1 MIVDLRLVQRIEW
14 SAARL
19 GELQT
24 AAVPGGTWEEIDGGA
39 LLAMGPKRY
48 VNRAIG
54 VGLGPTDPIELLDRT
69 EAFYAEHAQ
78 PASLEVSPWVPQAL
92 VDALRSRGYSV
103 DWFRNVYAREL
114 HDLPPLAHEF
124 PIELVDTPRMD
135 EWRGILGQSSAL
147 GTPERAISD
156 EFCDAAHRVAGTVD
170 LAAVVDGRAVACGSL
185 SVVDAVGWL
194 GGAATLVEHR
204 GRGAQQALLVDR
216 LHRAQRAGCDLAA
229 VTALPGGASARNLT
243 RVGFQLLHTQA
254 VITRP
259 IT

>member
-19 GELQT
+19 GERQT
-24 AAVPGGTWEEIDGGA
+24 AAVPGGTCEDFDGGA
-39 LLAMGPKRY
+39 LLAMGANRY

-54 VGLGPTDPIELLDRT
+54 VGLGPAGPTDLLDRA
-69 EAFYAEHAQ
+69 EAFYRRHAQ
-78 PASLEVSPWVPQAL
+78 PSSLEVSPWVSQDL
-92 VDALRSRGYSV
+92 VDELRARGYSV
-103 DWFRNVYAREL
+103 QWFRNVYGREL
-114 HDLPPLAHEF
+114 HDLPSPVHDF
-124 PIELVDTPRMD
+124 PIELVDTPRMA
-135 EWRGILGQSSAL
+135 EWRGILGQSAAP

-156 EFCDAAHRVAGTVD
+156 EFCDAVHEVAGTVD
-170 LAAVVDGRAVACGSL
+170 LVAILDDHAVACGSL
-185 SVVDAVGWL
+185 TVVDGVGWL

-204 GRGAQQALLVDR
+204 GRGAQHALLVDR

-254 VITRP
+254 VMTR
-259 IT
+259 TAA